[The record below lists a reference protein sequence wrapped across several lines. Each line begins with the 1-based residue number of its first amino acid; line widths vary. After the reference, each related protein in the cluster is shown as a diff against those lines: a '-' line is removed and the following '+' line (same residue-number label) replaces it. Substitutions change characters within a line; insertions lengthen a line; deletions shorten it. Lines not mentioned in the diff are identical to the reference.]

1 MKKLIVDK
9 KYDKKKLNTFLLD
22 TFPNLKQSTLFK
34 ALRQKDIKINDKRVS
49 DNVIVNFNDNIKVFI
64 SDEFLL
70 GNVTKKLDIIYEDD
84 NILIVNKPQEI
95 EVTGNNNSLEETLKK
110 TINLQFLK
118 PCHRLDRNTSGLTL
132 FAKNQESLDIL
143 LDKFKEREID
153 KYYKALVYGI
163 PEKNKARLEAYLFK
177 DTKKSIVYISDI
189 PKKGYQK
196 IITNYSIINKNKENN
211 TASLDIKLETGR
223 THQIRAHLA
232 HIGHPIIGDR

>member
-118 PCHRLDRNTSGLTL
+118 PCHYD
-132 FAKNQESLDIL
+132 NQ
-143 LDKFKEREID
+143 R
-153 KYYKALVYGI
+153 
-163 PEKNKARLEAYLFK
+163 
-177 DTKKSIVYISDI
+177 
-189 PKKGYQK
+189 
-196 IITNYSIINKNKENN
+196 
-211 TASLDIKLETGR
+211 
-223 THQIRAHLA
+223 
-232 HIGHPIIGDR
+232 